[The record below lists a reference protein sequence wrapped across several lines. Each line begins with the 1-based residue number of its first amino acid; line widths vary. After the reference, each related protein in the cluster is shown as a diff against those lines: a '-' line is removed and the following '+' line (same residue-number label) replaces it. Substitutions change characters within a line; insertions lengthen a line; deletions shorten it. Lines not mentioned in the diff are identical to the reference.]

1 MESFL
6 HLGSAARGILS
17 NQSKGRFIRSSSKQA
32 KQNKIKSTKLNM
44 NTTNT
49 NSPDFDY
56 CEWLTS
62 EPTNKEEFL
71 TVWQQFT
78 AAEKAAVLQD
88 FAEWLEGESDPNE
101 WEWAALQES
110 GGSYPYISD

>member
-6 HLGSAARGILS
+6 HMGSAGRGILS
-17 NQSKGRFIRSSSKQA
+17 NQSRGRFIRSPSNQA
-32 KQNKIKSTKLNM
+32 KQTKPNQTKLNM
-44 NTTNT
+44 NTTNI
-49 NSPDFDY
+49 NNPEFDY
-56 CEWLTS
+56 CEWLTTK
-62 EPTNKEEFL
+62 PTKEEFL

-88 FAEWLEGESDPNE
+88 FAEWLESESDPNE
-101 WEWAALQES
+101 WEWAALQET